1 MGQRLNAEI
10 HYGDKCLANAYYHWS
25 GYTSS
30 AIHITE
36 RIISFFLNIKEADP
50 YSLATEDDRTLT
62 AIQILEATGA
72 GITDPDR
79 TEVMGSEN
87 ISPTIKGYGI
97 NKATSINDGLIGLTE
112 RQMNIT
118 RQLEEGRV
126 AIDILNETVNFDC
139 WVFDTNEEYD
149 KWYSDPDAL
158 SRDRR
163 DKLPEL
169 KLDPTEIPFG
179 KFKEFGDYICGLID
193 SCIYAI
199 RSDDH
204 MGVYEF
210 IA

>member
-30 AIHITE
+30 AIHIAE
-36 RIISFFLNIKEADP
+36 RIISFFWDLKEADP
-50 YSLATEDDRTLT
+50 HLLATEDD
-62 AIQILEATGA
+62 QILIAVQLLEATGA
-72 GITDPDR
+72 GIADSDR
-79 TEVMGSEN
+79 AEVMGSEEL
-87 ISPTIKGYGI
+87 SPTVKGYSF
-97 NKATSINDGLIGLTE
+97 KTATSRNDGLIGLTE

-118 RQLEEGRV
+118 RHWEEGRV
-126 AIDILNETVNFDC
+126 TIDILNETVNFNC
-139 WVFDTNEEYD
+139 WVFETNEEYD

-179 KFKEFGDYICGLID
+179 KFKELGDYICDLID
-193 SCIYAI
+193 SCVYAI

>member
-30 AIHITE
+30 AIYIAE
-36 RIISFFLNIKEADP
+36 RIISFFLDLKEDDP
-50 YSLATEDDRTLT
+50 HLLATEDDRTLT
-62 AIQILEATGA
+62 AILILEATGA
-72 GITDPDR
+72 GMANSDH
-79 TEVMGSEN
+79 TEAMESDELSTAVKHYEF
-87 ISPTIKGYGI
+87 KE
-97 NKATSINDGLIGLTE
+97 ATSRNDGLIGLTE

-118 RQLEEGRV
+118 RQWEEGRV
-126 AIDILNETVNFDC
+126 TIDISNETVNFDC

-158 SRDRR
+158 SMDRR

-193 SCIYAI
+193 QCIYAI

>member
-25 GYTSS
+25 GYTSE
-30 AIHITE
+30 AIHIAE
-36 RIISFFLNIKEADP
+36 RIISFFLDIKEADP
-50 YSLATEDDRTLT
+50 NLLATDDNRRII
-62 AIQILEATGA
+62 AIQLLEATGA
-72 GITDPDR
+72 GITDSDR
-79 TEVMGSEN
+79 TEVMGSDN

-97 NKATSINDGLIGLTE
+97 NKATSRNDGLIGLTE
-112 RQMNIT
+112 RQINTT
-118 RQLEEGRV
+118 RDWEEGRV
-126 AIDILNETVNFDC
+126 TIDILNETVNFNC
-139 WVFDTNEEYD
+139 WVFETNEEYD
-149 KWYSDPDAL
+149 KWYSDQDAL
-158 SRDRR
+158 FRDRR